1 MLDECLRRDPLS
13 RVACETYVTMGMLIV
28 GGEVTTNT
36 ILDAIEDDERS
47 IAPPTSGQARRP
59 VLREIPKVTSPLEYL
74 TYREQ
79 EVLRLLAQRQYNKE
93 IADTLSVSIET
104 VKTHVKHVFQKLE
117 VSSRREAIARANA
130 LGLLADRLN
139 ES

>member
-1 MLDECLRRDPLS
+1 
-13 RVACETYVTMGMLIV
+13 MGMLIV

-47 IAPPTSGQARRP
+47 IASPTSGQARRP